1 MHENLENY
9 LGEISH
15 YLAVTQGADEILAEI
30 KSHILEKAER
40 EQGGATPEAI
50 DRAIAAYGSPRD
62 VAAKYLDG
70 EEIISPTLKKHLFRY
85 TTMLFAIHFV
95 LTALAVFFNTSIIAI
110 PFFFIPKM
118 TVWWAL
124 PYLLMA
130 LVYDFGVVALIL
142 YLVTQRKEGVRLPW
156 FGVRLAPRGES
167 GLKKPKRWVLV
178 MLIAIFGALLFV
190 FVKYHALFFY
200 TVNFSEPRPLLNPA
214 ASVYFSILFLAAF
227 ACDIIGY
234 WVRFLFNSAWVT
246 LAQNT
251 IVLLILWIVWNS
263 PIAPEYASA
272 PGTDLN
278 LIGGGFVLFL
288 IVLNVLRWVRSIVR
302 VAREM
307 SLP

>member
-1 MHENLENY
+1 MHENLEKY

-15 YLAVTQGADEILAEI
+15 YLAVTQGAKEILAEI
-30 KSHILEKAER
+30 RSHIIEKAEQ
-40 EQGGATPEAI
+40 ESGGATPEAI
-50 DRAIAAYGSPRD
+50 DRAIAAYGSPRE

-85 TTMLFAIHFV
+85 TTMLFAIHFA
-95 LTALAVFFNTSIIAI
+95 LTALAVFFQVSIIAI

-118 TVWWAL
+118 SVWWAL

-142 YLVTQRKEGVRLPW
+142 YFVTQRRDGVRLPW
-156 FGVRLAPRGES
+156 FGLRITPRGES

-178 MLIAIFGALLFV
+178 MLLAIFGALLFV
-190 FVKYHALFFY
+190 FIKYHAIFFY
-200 TVNFSEPRPLLNPA
+200 SVNGSRPQPLLNPA
-214 ASVYFSILFLAAF
+214 ASVYFSILFLAAL
-227 ACDIIGY
+227 ACEIIAY

-263 PIAPEYASA
+263 PIEPEYASA
-272 PGTDLN
+272 PGADLN
-278 LIGGGFVLFL
+278 LIGGGFVLFF
-288 IVLNVLRWVRSIVR
+288 IVLNVFRWLRSIMR

>member
-1 MHENLENY
+1 MHENLEKY
-9 LGEISH
+9 LVEISH
-15 YLAVTQGADEILAEI
+15 YLSVRQGADEIIAEI
-30 KSHILEKAER
+30 RSHILEKAER
-40 EQGGATPEAI
+40 ESSGAAPAAI

-85 TTMLFAIHFV
+85 TTILFAIHFA
-95 LTALAVFFNTSIIAI
+95 LTALAVFFRVSIVAI
-110 PFFFIPKM
+110 PFFFIPQM
-118 TVWWAL
+118 SVGWAI

-130 LVYDFGVVALIL
+130 LMYDFGVVALIL
-142 YLVTQRKEGVRLPW
+142 YLVTQRKEGLRLPW

-167 GLKKPKRWVLV
+167 GLKKPKAAVLV
-178 MLIAIFGALLFV
+178 MLLAILGALLFI
-190 FVKYHALFFY
+190 FIKYHTIFFY
-200 TVNFSEPRPLLNPA
+200 SINGSRPQPLFEPA
-214 ASVYFSILFLAAF
+214 ASAYFSILFLAAL

-251 IVLLILWIVWNS
+251 VVLLILWIAWNS
-263 PIAPEYASA
+263 PIEPEFVSA
-272 PGTDLN
+272 TGADLN
-278 LIGGGFVLFL
+278 LVGGGFVLIL
-288 IVLNVLRWVRSIVR
+288 IVLNALRWLRSIMR

>member
-1 MHENLENY
+1 MHENLETY

-15 YLAVTQGADEILAEI
+15 YLAVTQGANEILAEI
-30 KSHILEKAER
+30 RSHILEKAEQ
-40 EQGGATPEAI
+40 ESGGATTEAI

-70 EEIISPTLKKHLFRY
+70 EEIISPTFKKHLFRY
-85 TTMLFAIHFV
+85 TTMLFAIHFA
-95 LTALAVFFNTSIIAI
+95 LTALAVFFRTSIVAI

-118 TVWWAL
+118 SVVWAM

-142 YLVTQRKEGVRLPW
+142 YLVTQRKDGVRLPW

-167 GLKKPKRWVLV
+167 GLKKPKSAVLV
-178 MLIAIFGALLFV
+178 TLIAIFGALLFV
-190 FVKYHALFFY
+190 FIKYHTIFFY
-200 TVNFSEPRPLLNPA
+200 SINGSRPQSLLNPA
-214 ASVYFSILFLAAF
+214 ASVYFSILFLAAL

-251 IVLLILWIVWNS
+251 VVLLILWIVWNS
-263 PIAPEYASA
+263 PIEPEYASA
-272 PGTDLN
+272 PGADLN
-278 LIGGGFVLFL
+278 LIGGGLVLFF
-288 IVLNVLRWVRSIVR
+288 IVLNVFRWLRSIVR

>member
-1 MHENLENY
+1 MHENLEKY

-15 YLAVTQGADEILAEI
+15 YLVVTQGADEILAEI
-30 KSHILEKAER
+30 RSHILEKAEL
-40 EQGGATPEAI
+40 ESGGATPAAI

-70 EEIISPTLKKHLFRY
+70 EEIISPIFKKHLFRY

-95 LTALAVFFNTSIIAI
+95 LTALAVFFRASIVAI

-118 TVWWAL
+118 SVFWAM

-142 YLVTQRKEGVRLPW
+142 YLVTQRKGGVRLPW
-156 FGVRLAPRGES
+156 FGVRLGRLGES
-167 GLKKPKRWVLV
+167 GLKKPKPAVLV
-178 MLIAIFGALLFV
+178 MLIAILGALVFV
-190 FVKYHALFFY
+190 FVKYHTIFFY
-200 TVNFSEPRPLLNPA
+200 SIDGSRPRSLLNPA
-214 ASVYFSILFLAAF
+214 ASVYFSILFLAAL

-251 IVLLILWIVWNS
+251 VVLLILWIVWNS
-263 PIAPEYASA
+263 PIKPEFASA
-272 PGTDLN
+272 TGTDLN
-278 LIGGGFVLFL
+278 LIGGGLVLFL
-288 IVLNVLRWVRSIVR
+288 IILNVFRWLRSIIR

>member
-1 MHENLENY
+1 MHENLEKY
-9 LGEISH
+9 IGEISH
-15 YLAVTQGADEILAEI
+15 YLAVKQGANEILAEI
-30 KSHILEKAER
+30 RSHILEKAEQ
-40 EQGGATPEAI
+40 ESGGATSAAI

-70 EEIISPTLKKHLFRY
+70 EEIISPVFKRHLFRY

-95 LTALAVFFNTSIIAI
+95 LTALAVFFRTSIVAI

-118 TVWWAL
+118 SVLWAM

-142 YLVTQRKEGVRLPW
+142 YLVTQRKDDVRLPW
-156 FGVRLAPRGES
+156 FGARLAPRGES
-167 GLKKPKRWVLV
+167 GLKKPKAAVLV
-178 MLIAIFGALLFV
+178 MLLAIFGALVFV
-190 FVKYHALFFY
+190 FIKYHTIFFY
-200 TVNFSEPRPLLNPA
+200 SINGASPRSLLNPA
-214 ASVYFSILFLAAF
+214 ASVYFSILFLSAL
-227 ACDIIGY
+227 ACDIIAY

-246 LAQNT
+246 LVQNT
-251 IVLLILWIVWNS
+251 VVLLILWIVWNS
-263 PIAPEYASA
+263 PIEPEYASA

-278 LIGGGFVLFL
+278 LVGGGFVLFL
-288 IVLNVLRWVRSIVR
+288 IVLNVFRWLRSIVR